1 MARGAY
7 VPGPSDKRTVT
18 FTSTTSYAE
27 VSGIVGQPNIREFSV
42 QNLTDGDIA
51 IQFNGTS
58 GDPHFVV
65 ARGLAYVHDS
75 DECQGQMYIK
85 NITGTGG
92 TVYVRA
98 F

>member
-18 FTSTTSYAE
+18 FTSTTSYAA
-27 VSGIVGQPNIREFSV
+27 VSGISGAPNLREFSV
-42 QNLTDGDIA
+42 QNQTDGDIA
-51 IQFNGTS
+51 IRFGTS

-65 ARGLAYVHDS
+65 SQGMSYIHDS
-75 DECQGQMYIK
+75 DECQGQMYIR
-85 NITGTGG
+85 NLNGTGG

-98 F
+98 W